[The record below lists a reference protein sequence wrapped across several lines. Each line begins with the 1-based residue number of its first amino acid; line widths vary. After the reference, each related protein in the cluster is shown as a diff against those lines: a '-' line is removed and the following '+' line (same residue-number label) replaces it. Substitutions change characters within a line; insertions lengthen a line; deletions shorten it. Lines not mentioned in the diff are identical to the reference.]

1 MFSSSGNNIAAY
13 MKWPRTYSANYI
25 KVGFLGYFAGFVD
38 EEAMPTVSILSSE
51 ARLNDST
58 IMDVVY
64 KVTSDKPTVKVRA
77 LAFEDGERSFA
88 KVVRPETF
96 VQDASGN
103 ATAQNIGDNIST
115 NGEHALSWK
124 VSSDWAARLA
134 KVKFEVLACSDALLP
149 METTIIP
156 ASGQYGRMQVSW
168 NRHTEDQIF
177 DALMWLYADQTT
189 GLMLENGAL
198 KSGGTTLANGATLSN
213 AAAAAEYVY
222 RKMGFDGVLS
232 GAMLNYVNEETR
244 LGLSP
249 DGVRQYAYKII
260 AE

>member
-1 MFSSSGNNIAAY
+1 MGFYGSCPSASIVSSSI
-13 MKWPRTYSANYI
+13 R
-25 KVGFLGYFAGFVD
+25 
-38 EEAMPTVSILSSE
+38 E
-51 ARLNDST
+51 NDPT

-64 KVTSDKPTVKVRA
+64 KVVGDKPTVKVRA

-96 VQDASGN
+96 VQDTSGN
-103 ATAQNIGDNIST
+103 ATMQNVGDGIST
-115 NGEHALSWK
+115 NGEHVLSWK

-149 METTIIP
+149 METIIIP
-156 ASGQYGRMQVSW
+156 APGSYGKMQISW

-177 DALMWLYADQTT
+177 DALMWLYADKTV
-189 GLMLENGAL
+189 GLTLESGAL
-198 KSGGTTLANGATLSN
+198 KSGGTTLANGAVLSN

-232 GAMLNYVNEETR
+232 GSMLNYVNEETR

-249 DGVRQYAYKII
+249 DGVRQYAYRII

>member
-1 MFSSSGNNIAAY
+1 M
-13 MKWPRTYSANYI
+13 
-25 KVGFLGYFAGFVD
+25 YFA
-38 EEAMPTVSILSSE
+38 
-51 ARLNDST
+51 
-58 IMDVVY
+58 Y
-64 KVTSDKPTVKVRA
+64 KVASEKPTVKVRA
-77 LAFEDGERSFA
+77 LAFDDWERSFA

-103 ATAQNIGDNIST
+103 ATAQNVGDSIST
-115 NGEHALSWK
+115 NGTHALSWK
-124 VSSDWAARLA
+124 VSNDWAARLA

-149 METTIIP
+149 METVIIP
-156 ASGQYGRMQVSW
+156 ASGSYWKMQVSW

-177 DALMWLYADQTT
+177 DALMWLYADKTA
-189 GLMLENGAL
+189 GLTLENGAL
-198 KSGGTTLANGATLSN
+198 KSGGTTLANGAALSN

-249 DGVRQYAYKII
+249 DGIRQYAYRII